1 MFTLR
6 ASGAVLSDQTLA
18 RAYDT
23 GLPVEGLVKA
33 EVNGGYEVMVGS
45 ARAFCPFSQID
56 LHKVEG
62 AVYVGEKLVFLVS
75 EYGEEGRNVVLSR
88 RALLEKEREAQR
100 EALWAELKE
109 GEIREGTVS
118 RLTEFGIFVDLGGVD
133 GLVSLREL
141 SWVRDTKPEE
151 VAKVGDKVEVL
162 VREIDNERGRVAL
175 SLRATQRDPWFDA
188 VERHPVGST
197 FTAKVTRIE
206 RFGAFVEI
214 FPGIEGLIAISKL
227 GSGRHL
233 VSARE
238 VVNEGDEI
246 LVQVE
251 TTDPE
256 RRRIALVPV
265 DERIKDLKPGD
276 FSPGAEVTGIVES
289 IKEFGV
295 FVRLSEAKTGLLHI
309 SEANVSKGGSPVAKL
324 ERQYEP
330 GSEVK
335 LVVKSIE
342 GDRISLTTPDNW
354 AAQSGTSDDSADISS
369 LLASSKD
376 PAKGLGSLSAAFDAL
391 NLK

>member
-1 MFTLR
+1 MGRL
-6 ASGAVLSDQTLA
+6 ALSALLA
-18 RAYDT
+18 DR
-23 GLPVEGLVKA
+23 
-33 EVNGGYEVMVGS
+33 
-45 ARAFCPFSQID
+45 